1 MSSARFVF
9 CLLCVVVWTQVAF
22 SDPTPDCGRYIIV
35 MRDECNTQ
43 VEMDNVRRAMEVMSP
58 GETMLVTRELIPTVI
73 GNMSRDAADMVSC

>member
-1 MSSARFVF
+1 
-9 CLLCVVVWTQVAF
+9 
-22 SDPTPDCGRYIIV
+22 

-43 VEMDNVRRAMEVMSP
+43 EEMDNVRRAMEVMSP